1 MKKSTIWLLTIV
13 MAITFGAL
21 LYFQLMYLEN
31 MVKMRRG
38 QFTENVMRSLS
49 ATAGYLERD
58 ETLHFL
64 QEDVNVIESSL
75 YDSFDD
81 NGDGAISYSVE
92 SPDGTVRNYTLSSK
106 VDRQHSTYRGARD
119 QIAPVQGLS
128 ARYRSMQEVIRS
140 QYLYQRGLL
149 NEVIINILRNAGSR
163 PAIQRAD
170 STLVRRYMQMELAN
184 NGVNLP
190 FTFALTDHKGH
201 MIYSTAGFDPT
212 LEKGIYTQALFPNS
226 DTKYYLKVEFPTEH
240 SYIFSSVRFI
250 IPSLALTLML
260 LVIFLYTIILAFRQK
275 KLTEIKTD
283 FVNNMTH
290 ELKTPISTI
299 SLAGQM
305 LSDES
310 VRKSPASLKHLSQVI
325 TEESKRLRFLVD
337 KVLQLSVFDNN
348 TGAALK
354 FTEVD
359 ADSIIANVVNTF
371 KIKVE
376 KFGGAISCQL
386 DARESMVRV
395 DEMQFTNVIFNL
407 LDNAVKYMKED
418 EEPHLDITT
427 RNVAGSRLEI
437 RVKDNGIG
445 IRKEDLKRIFEKFY
459 RVHTGNRH
467 DVKGFGL
474 GLAYVKRMV
483 TVFGGEINVESEPG
497 VGTCFI
503 ITLPT
508 VKPVADADTT
518 DEDN

>member
-1 MKKSTIWLLTIV
+1 
-13 MAITFGAL
+13 
-21 LYFQLMYLEN
+21 
-31 MVKMRRG
+31 
-38 QFTENVMRSLS
+38 
-49 ATAGYLERD
+49 
-58 ETLHFL
+58 
-64 QEDVNVIESSL
+64 
-75 YDSFDD
+75 
-81 NGDGAISYSVE
+81 
-92 SPDGTVRNYTLSSK
+92 
-106 VDRQHSTYRGARD
+106 
-119 QIAPVQGLS
+119 
-128 ARYRSMQEVIRS
+128 
-140 QYLYQRGLL
+140 
-149 NEVIINILRNAGSR
+149 
-163 PAIQRAD
+163 
-170 STLVRRYMQMELAN
+170 MELAN
-184 NGVNLP
+184 NGITLP
-190 FTFALTDHKGH
+190 FTFALTDHKGNL
-201 MIYSTAGFDPT
+201 IYSTSGYDPT
-212 LEKGIYTQALFPNS
+212 LDKDVYTQALFPNS
-226 DTKYYLKVEFPTEH
+226 DTKYYLKAEFPTEH

-250 IPSLALTLML
+250 IPSLALTMIL
-260 LVIFLYTIILAFRQK
+260 LIIFIYTIVLAFRQK

-310 VRKSPASLKHLSQVI
+310 VRKSPTSLRHLSQVI

-337 KVLQLSVFDNN
+337 KVLQLSVFDN

-359 ADSIIANVVNTF
+359 ADTIISNVVNTF

-376 KFGGAISCQL
+376 KFGGSISCGL
-386 DARESMVRV
+386 DASDSTVRV

-418 EEPHLDITT
+418 EEPHLDIST

-474 GLAYVKRMV
+474 GLAYVKKMV

-508 VKPVADADTT
+508 VKQGGD
-518 DEDN
+518 